1 MPDAEH
7 WFEEPMIG
15 HAEIAAFAGD
25 VVNISRDELK
35 GYREQLNRVC
45 DRVAEFIQEHPDYS
59 LVKILRSGSVA
70 KGTALSS
77 LNDMDVAIYI
87 SSEGAPS
94 AEPAILT
101 WLTGKLRDAYK
112 GKMEPDQFQPQDH
125 TVCISFKESDLDVEV
140 APVIYEGGADDRGF
154 LVSRDTGKRLMTSIP
169 LHLQFVRARKEKQ
182 PRHFAQVIRLLKW
195 WAAERKEEDAAFR
208 CKSFMIELICA
219 HLADN
224 GMDCSDYLSAIEQF
238 FRYIVRTRLRSR
250 ISFIDN
256 YKVSALPGPTG
267 AAIEIFDPV
276 NPTNNVADGYTEG
289 DRTKLVSS
297 AQAAFNAVT
306 YARYAMTKGESMEL
320 WQGLM
325 GAAFGRAQ

>member
-7 WFEEPMIG
+7 GSQEPRIG
-15 HAEIAAFAGD
+15 HTEIATFAGN

-35 GYREQLNRVC
+35 GFREQLDRVC
-45 DRVAEFIQEHPDYS
+45 DRVAEFILEHPDYS
-59 LVKILRSGSVA
+59 FVKILRSGSVA

-94 AEPAILT
+94 DEPAILT
-101 WLTGKLRDAYK
+101 WLTEKLRDAYK

-125 TVCISFKESDLDVEV
+125 TVCISFKGSDLDVEV
-140 APVIYEGGADDRGF
+140 APVVYEGGADDRGY
-154 LVSRDTGKRLMTSIP
+154 LVSRDTGKRLLTSIP
-169 LHLQFVRARKEKQ
+169 LHLQFIRARKEKQ

-195 WAAERKEEDAAFR
+195 WAAERREEDATFR

-224 GMDCSDYLSAIEQF
+224 GMDCSDYRNAIEKF
-238 FRYIVRTRLRSR
+238 FGYIVRTGLRSR
-250 ISFIDN
+250 ISFTDN
-256 YKVSALPGPTG
+256 YKATELPGPTG

-289 DRTKLVSS
+289 DRAKLVSC

-306 YARYAMTKGESMEL
+306 YACYATTKGENMEL
-320 WQGLM
+320 WQGVM